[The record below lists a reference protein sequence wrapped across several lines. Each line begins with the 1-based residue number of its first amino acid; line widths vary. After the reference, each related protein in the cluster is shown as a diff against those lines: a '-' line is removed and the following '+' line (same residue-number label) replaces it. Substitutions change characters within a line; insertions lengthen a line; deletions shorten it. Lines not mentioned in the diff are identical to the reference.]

1 MKDELH
7 FRSEAVAAPTVNEE
21 ARTVELAFSS
31 ESPVERHFGNEVLD
45 HSPESVDLS
54 RMNDGAPLLLEH
66 DRTEQIGVVESARVD
81 DDRVARAIVRF
92 SKSER
97 AQEIFQDV
105 KDGIRRLVSVGYSVA
120 RFAKEKS
127 SEGLE
132 TVRAMD
138 WQPMEISLVSIPA
151 DQSVGVGR
159 SEEVSEPLFWEKKE
173 MDTIETSETVQ
184 ENAINEAP
192 EVRVEVR
199 ADKRSEEIAALGRQF
214 NASSEAVEFIGEGRS
229 ADEFKTYLIE
239 RNQNADKAIE
249 SQDDEIG
256 MSENERR
263 SYSLARAIT
272 QASDG
277 KLDGIELEASK
288 ELEKRFGQPAKGFFV
303 PNDVFRRD
311 LTATGGD
318 TGDNLVGTDMGDFVP
333 ALNAQ
338 PIVVQLGARVLSG
351 LSGNV
356 SLPKGGSTTA
366 EWLGENA
373 ETTESDMTLSQI
385 SLTPKRVAALSELS
399 KQLLTQAS
407 YDVENIVRSDIAL
420 QLSLAIDKAAIQG
433 SGSSDPTGIT
443 NTSGVGSSS
452 GLDLAGAVDCETNV
466 SAANAL
472 GGNPAYLMTPSVR
485 GTLKTTALDS
495 GSGRFV
501 MEGASLNGYR
511 AEVSTQVPSSTLI
524 FGDFSQLII
533 AEFGAGADIVVDP
546 YTKAANGLTR
556 IHVQRFADV
565 GVRHAGAFSVA
576 S

>member
-338 PIVVQLGARVLSG
+338 PIVVQLGACVLSG

-472 GGNPAYLMTPSVR
+472 GGNPAYLM
-485 GTLKTTALDS
+485 
-495 GSGRFV
+495 
-501 MEGASLNGYR
+501 
-511 AEVSTQVPSSTLI
+511 
-524 FGDFSQLII
+524 
-533 AEFGAGADIVVDP
+533 
-546 YTKAANGLTR
+546 
-556 IHVQRFADV
+556 
-565 GVRHAGAFSVA
+565 
-576 S
+576 